1 MGWRTY
7 GRSRVWRP
15 IRELCKAF
23 KAVDITLTAFHLH
36 GAAGTYGACTLKIR
50 READCACTLKIVR
63 RKSRPETDFLFF
75 CECSFCLAAWE
86 DPRMSLAGPHGCGMP
101 APALGRWGWAS
112 ARDSWGLRWG
122 GINTGPILTGLVRN
136 LFPDGRTG
144 ALYSDLTPQPN
155 PGRYGPWNY
164 RGIPKPPLSCSP
176 NTVTVSAYLVRKVLP
191 FTTPEGQGQG

>member
-1 MGWRTY
+1 
-7 GRSRVWRP
+7 
-15 IRELCKAF
+15 
-23 KAVDITLTAFHLH
+23 
-36 GAAGTYGACTLKIR
+36 
-50 READCACTLKIVR
+50 
-63 RKSRPETDFLFF
+63 
-75 CECSFCLAAWE
+75 
-86 DPRMSLAGPHGCGMP
+86 MSLAGPHGCGMP